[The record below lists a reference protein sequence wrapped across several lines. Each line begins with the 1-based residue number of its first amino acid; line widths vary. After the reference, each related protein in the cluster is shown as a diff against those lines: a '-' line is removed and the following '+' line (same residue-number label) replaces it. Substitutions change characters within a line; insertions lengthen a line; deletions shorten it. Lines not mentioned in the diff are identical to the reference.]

1 MLFAQRRLHRIIDR
15 ERIKKAIQDAELLT
29 SGEIRVSVAP
39 FFWGNLRAAAERAF
53 TRLGMTATR
62 DRNGILLFIVPSR
75 RRFVVLGDEGIHAKV
90 GPEFW
95 KDVAEAMSERFRK
108 GDFTGGLLHGIETVG
123 RELATHFPYDP
134 ATDKN
139 ELPDDVDFGEK
150 S

>member
-1 MLFAQRRLHRIIDR
+1 MLLAQRRLLRSIDR
-15 ERIKKAIQDAELLT
+15 ERVKKAIQEAERLT

-53 TRLGMTATR
+53 SRLGMTATR

-95 KDVAEAMSERFRK
+95 SDVAKAMSERFRA
-108 GDFTGGLLHGIETVG
+108 GDFTGGLVHGIETVG
-123 RELATHFPYDP
+123 RELATHFPYDA
-134 ATDKN
+134 ATDVN
-139 ELPDDVDFGEK
+139 ELPDDIDFGGK
-150 S
+150 N